1 MGRVQAFDPEQSLS
15 RMRIRPCSQAVRY
28 LLCLNR
34 LCLHWLPGLDFQS
47 DDLALVRV
55 RALVYKKEE
64 EMNGGVVEAKYFQY
78 PGPIPFSKETAILM
92 MCDAVEAASKSVK
105 EPTAQAFDNLVE
117 KIVNKQMEDGQF
129 MNADIT
135 FKELQTIKKV
145 LKKKL
150 KNIYHLRI
158 EYPE

>member
-1 MGRVQAFDPEQSLS
+1 
-15 RMRIRPCSQAVRY
+15 
-28 LLCLNR
+28 
-34 LCLHWLPGLDFQS
+34 
-47 DDLALVRV
+47 LVYYF
-55 RALVYKKEE
+55 YKKEE
-64 EMNGGVVEAKYFQY
+64 ELSLGKVNIEEFQY

-92 MCDAVEAASKSVK
+92 MCDSVEAASKSIK

>member
-1 MGRVQAFDPEQSLS
+1 
-15 RMRIRPCSQAVRY
+15 
-28 LLCLNR
+28 
-34 LCLHWLPGLDFQS
+34 
-47 DDLALVRV
+47 LVYYF
-55 RALVYKKEE
+55 YKKEE
-64 EMNGGVVEAKYFQY
+64 QFVGGKVELNDFQY

-92 MCDAVEAASKSVK
+92 MCDSVEAASKSLK
-105 EPTAQAFDNLVE
+105 TPSSQSIDELVD

>member
-1 MGRVQAFDPEQSLS
+1 
-15 RMRIRPCSQAVRY
+15 
-28 LLCLNR
+28 
-34 LCLHWLPGLDFQS
+34 
-47 DDLALVRV
+47 
-55 RALVYKKEE
+55 
-64 EMNGGVVEAKYFQY
+64 
-78 PGPIPFSKETAILM
+78 
-92 MCDAVEAASKSVK
+92 MCDSVEAASKSIK
-105 EPTAQAFDNLVE
+105 EPTTQAFDTLVE

-135 FKELQTIKKV
+135 FKELQIIKKV

>member
-1 MGRVQAFDPEQSLS
+1 MKLKSIL
-15 RMRIRPCSQAVRY
+15 
-28 LLCLNR
+28 
-34 LCLHWLPGLDFQS
+34 
-47 DDLALVRV
+47 
-55 RALVYKKEE
+55 YKKEQDE
-64 EMNGGVVEAKYFQY
+64 
-78 PGPIPFSKETAILM
+78 
-92 MCDAVEAASKSVK
+92 
-105 EPTAQAFDNLVE
+105 LVD
-117 KIVNKQMEDGQF
+117 KIINKQMEDGQF

>member
-1 MGRVQAFDPEQSLS
+1 MMQEENDMTQE
-15 RMRIRPCSQAVRY
+15 IRQ
-28 LLCLNR
+28 
-34 LCLHWLPGLDFQS
+34 
-47 DDLALVRV
+47 LV
-55 RALVYKKEE
+55 
-64 EMNGGVVEAKYFQY
+64 MF
-78 PGPIPFSKETAILM
+78 ETRGEI
-92 MCDAVEAASKSVK
+92 D
-105 EPTAQAFDNLVE
+105 
-117 KIVNKQMEDGQF
+117 KIINKQMEDGQF